1 MTYKDFLEGY
11 KQKRL
16 EEIDKLWAYV
26 NGVLEN
32 SYNQE
37 LVHAFQKGVS
47 SHFLNRKLQSKGIG
61 FIIRLNRLLMQ
72 ITP

>member
-1 MTYKDFLEGY
+1 MGIETMLVN
-11 KQKRL
+11 
-16 EEIDKLWAYV
+16 IDNAQAKSGA
-26 NGVLEN
+26 GVHICIINN
-32 SYNQE
+32 SYNQK

-47 SHFLNRKLQSKGIG
+47 LHFLNRKLQSKGIG